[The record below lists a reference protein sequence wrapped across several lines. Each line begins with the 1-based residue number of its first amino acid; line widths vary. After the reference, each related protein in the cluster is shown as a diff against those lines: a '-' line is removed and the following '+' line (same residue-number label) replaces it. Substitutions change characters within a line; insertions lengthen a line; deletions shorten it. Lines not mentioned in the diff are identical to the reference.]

1 MPPSAGVYFDL
12 DIWNQTGTSARI
24 LCKINQMEESKKEEL
39 RKRIMELTAIK
50 NELKNEEQ
58 AVKLTMNSIYGA
70 VGNSHFVCK
79 NPDVAEAVTLQGQ
92 DLIKF
97 AEKIINKYF
106 HEHWHLDNELHE
118 KLGVANVKRIYKPLV
133 VYIDT
138 DSASA
143 DTIVRVSLDG
153 KKIKEITFELLFKVL
168 SDIYAIELDERGN
181 EIIRPNLYVENY
193 SSNQGIKLSS
203 IRRVI
208 RHMVT
213 KEKWTLSAGGKS
225 IDITGD
231 HSLMVERQ
239 GVLEAIKPSDVQSDD
254 IVLISNGSIS
264 REKIES
270 CQVTGMFEDEYVYD
284 IEVDEAEY
292 NSQTFFGNGI
302 LVHNSNY
309 VSFEEVVN
317 SCDWKGDAQDLV
329 LQINEHRLS
338 GYLKNCM
345 EIYAKKW
352 GTQNA
357 QDFEL
362 ETLSH
367 NAIFIG
373 KKKYVVNLAYDSG
386 ISIPSLKELKFTG
399 VEMIKG
405 GTPPF
410 VREKLVYLTKYIF
423 DQGPKFK
430 LVDFVKEIKSIKKEF
445 KIQAPDLISA
455 GITAN
460 NLEKFILNDTS
471 GLEVG
476 GSCPIHVRASGY
488 HNYILNNSKFKSK
501 YPLIR
506 SGEKVRWYF
515 VKTKKES
522 DCNVFAYSQGSYPYE
537 YAPPIDYDVQFTKTI
552 LDPINRFVEAM
563 GLNPIS
569 PNLFTITALF

>member
-1 MPPSAGVYFDL
+1 MDAKEQL
-12 DIWNQTGTSARI
+12 IK
-24 LCKINQMEESKKEEL
+24 KIA
-39 RKRIMELTAIK
+39 ELTNRK

-70 VGNSHFVCK
+70 TANHAFACK
-79 NPDVAEAVTLQGQ
+79 NLDVAEAVTLQGQ

-106 HEHWHLDNELHE
+106 HEHWHLDKELHE
-118 KLGVANVKRIYKPLV
+118 KIGLTSVKRVYKPLV

-138 DSASA
+138 DS
-143 DTIVRVSLDG
+143 
-153 KKIKEITFELLFKVL
+153 
-168 SDIYAIELDERGN
+168 
-181 EIIRPNLYVENY
+181 
-193 SSNQGIKLSS
+193 
-203 IRRVI
+203 
-208 RHMVT
+208 
-213 KEKWTLSAGGKS
+213 
-225 IDITGD
+225 
-231 HSLMVERQ
+231 
-239 GVLEAIKPSDVQSDD
+239 
-254 IVLISNGSIS
+254 
-264 REKIES
+264 
-270 CQVTGMFEDEYVYD
+270 
-284 IEVDEAEY
+284 
-292 NSQTFFGNGI
+292 
-302 LVHNSNY
+302 NY
-309 VSFEEVVN
+309 VSFEEVVK
-317 SCDWKGDAQDLV
+317 SCDWTGDAQDLI
-329 LQINEHRLS
+329 LQINENRLS
-338 GYLKNCM
+338 SYLKNCM

-423 DQGPKFK
+423 DNGSKFELK
-430 LVDFVKEIKSIKKEF
+430 NFVKEIKEIKKQF
-445 KIQAPDLISA
+445 KIQSPDLISA
-455 GITAN
+455 GITIN
-460 NLEKFILNDTS
+460 NYEKFILNDTT

-488 HNYILNNSKFKSK
+488 HNYILNNSKYKSK

-506 SGEKVRWYF
+506 SGERIRWYF
-515 VKTKKES
+515 VKTKKET
-522 DCNVFAYSQGSYPYE
+522 DCNVFAYSQGTYPYE
-537 YAPPIDYDVQFTKTI
+537 YAPPIDYDMQFTKTI